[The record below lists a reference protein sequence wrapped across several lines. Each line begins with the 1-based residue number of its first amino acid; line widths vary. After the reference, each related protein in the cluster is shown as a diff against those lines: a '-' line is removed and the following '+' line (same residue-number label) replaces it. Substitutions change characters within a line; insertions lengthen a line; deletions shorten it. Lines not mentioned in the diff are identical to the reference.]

1 MKYMILDDLWTDLWL
16 VEKNPCLR
24 ELAMSVDKSAEGGRS
39 IMTALSYTS
48 H

>member
-1 MKYMILDDLWTDLWL
+1 MDRF
-16 VEKNPCLR
+16 VACGKNPCLR

-39 IMTALSYTS
+39 IMTVLSYTS